1 MPSPFP
7 GMDPYLEESWGDVHH
22 RLITYAADQLQTTLP
37 KDLRARVEE
46 RVFVES
52 EVPRRTLY
60 PDIRVVERTRPRQDK
75 DAALDLQAILDQ
87 CYRNGD
93 YDDIDYGA
101 EPEPSRQRALG
112 RSFASAKKSAAAK
125 KAGQMNSVMA
135 GRGKS
140 VPPPP
145 DRFPPQ
151 L

>member
-52 EVPRRTLY
+52 E
-60 PDIRVVERTRPRQDK
+60 VERTRPRQDK